1 MKLAL
6 VATCIARRQRGD
18 NLCSRVPL
26 RKEPQA
32 LRPIQRIHQ
41 SLGGQGAHA
50 TLRVDAKRAYRKKPA
65 GDCNAEN
72 AFFIAGKDGP
82 CHWPI
87 VHNGWPIEN
96 AAWR

>member
-6 VATCIARRQRGD
+6 VPAGICVRERGD
-18 NLCSRVPL
+18 HLCRRAATGQQSQPL
-26 RKEPQA
+26 RA
-32 LRPIQRIHQ
+32 IQRIHQ
-41 SLGGQGAHA
+41 RLARQGAHA

-72 AFFIAGKDGP
+72 ALFIAGKDGP

-87 VHNGWPIEN
+87 VHNGWSIEN
-96 AAWR
+96 AA